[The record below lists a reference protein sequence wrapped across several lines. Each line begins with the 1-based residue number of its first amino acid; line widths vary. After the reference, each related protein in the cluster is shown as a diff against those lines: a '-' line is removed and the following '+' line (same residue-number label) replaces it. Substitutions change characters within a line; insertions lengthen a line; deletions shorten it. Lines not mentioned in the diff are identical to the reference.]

1 MISDLLPPVYLTEL
15 LLEINAH
22 TGFADEF
29 FHASE
34 ASARV
39 DDLPVSISA
48 VLMAEACNIGLG
60 PLIRSNA
67 PALTLYR
74 MNWTKANYLR
84 AETITSASARLVDF
98 QATLP
103 LAQIWVEEKWYL
115 QMECA
120 LLRQSEQSMPDRT
133 ANTLVITED
142 SPDTTLCPISIPAFM
157 ASLYRGR

>member
-1 MISDLLPPVYLTEL
+1 MIYSPVDLTEL

-48 VLMAEACNIGLG
+48 VLMAEACNIGLE
-60 PLIRSNA
+60 PLIRSNV
-67 PALTLYR
+67 PALTRHRL
-74 MNWTKANYLR
+74 NWTKANYLR
-84 AETITSASARLVDF
+84 AETITSANARLVDF

-103 LAQIWVEEKWYL
+103 LAQMGGWRSGICRWN
-115 QMECA
+115 A
-120 LLRQSEQSMPDRT
+120 LCYASQNNQCRT
-133 ANTLVITED
+133 EPQILW
-142 SPDTTLCPISIPAFM
+142 
-157 ASLYRGR
+157 